1 MILTFPSP
9 PLFGF
14 CVVTAVVIIFWSAVV
29 AGGIT
34 GPDGVLLCMNGEL
47 GDFGLNRLSLNSVYT
62 PPASLPAVL
71 NIVVLR
77 STQDLLEWVGKRRDP
92 LDSVHIY

>member
-1 MILTFPSP
+1 MVLTFPSL

-14 CVVTAVVIIFWSAVV
+14 CVVTAVIIIFWSAVV

-34 GPDGVLLCMNGEL
+34 GPDGVLLCMNEEL

-62 PPASLPAVL
+62 PPAPLPAVL
-71 NIVVLR
+71 NIVVVR
-77 STQDLLEWVGKRRDP
+77 SAQDLFELYGKGRD
-92 LDSVHIY
+92 